1 MGENM
6 TQQHRYTFA
15 QRMGDT
21 LLVIAQRHCEWV
33 GKAHDLEEEVA
44 LANIGLD
51 LLGQATAWLEL
62 ASSLDEQGRSPDD
75 LAYLRNEREYCNYLI
90 AELENGD
97 FAKTILR
104 GYFLSIWLNL
114 LYQGLSASEDEAM
127 RAIAVKADKE
137 VAYHIEHQE
146 MWIERLGH
154 GTEES
159 AQRMQKALAAV
170 WPYTQELFEVDDV
183 ERVLTQARI
192 VPDKAAMQQ
201 QWQARVTR
209 TLTAAGL
216 QIPEQRYHQRGGLSG
231 RHTETLGYLLAE
243 MQSLKRAFP
252 NVNW

>member
-1 MGENM
+1 M
-6 TQQHRYTFA
+6 TQQHRYTYA

-21 LLVIAQRHCEWV
+21 LLVLAQRHCEWV

-62 ASSLDEQGRSPDD
+62 ASSLDEEGRSPDD
-75 LAYLRNEREYCNYLI
+75 LAYLRNEREYRNYLI

-104 GYFLSIWLNL
+104 GYFVSVWLSL
-114 LYQGLSASEDEAM
+114 LYQGLSESGDDAM
-127 RAIAVKADKE
+127 RAIATKANKE

-159 AQRMQKALAAV
+159 AKRMQRALEAV
-170 WPYTQELFEVDDV
+170 WPYTQELFDVDDV
-183 ERVLTQARI
+183 EQALAAEGI
-192 VPDKAAMQQ
+192 APDKAALYAQWQQQMQQ
-201 QWQARVTR
+201 
-209 TLTAAGL
+209 TLSEAGL
-216 QIPEQRYHQRGGLSG
+216 NIPEQRYYQRGGLSG
-231 RHTETLGYLLAE
+231 QHTETLGYLLAE

-252 NVNW
+252 NVAW

>member
-1 MGENM
+1 M
-6 TQQHRYTFA
+6 TQQHRYTYA

-21 LLVIAQRHCEWV
+21 LLVLAQRHCEWV

-62 ASSLDEQGRSPDD
+62 ASSLDDAGRSPDD
-75 LAYLRNEREYCNYLI
+75 LAYLRNEREYRNYLI

-104 GYFLSIWLNL
+104 GYFVSVWLSL
-114 LYQGLSASEDEAM
+114 LYQGLSQSSDEAM
-127 RAIAVKADKE
+127 RAIAIKANKE

-159 AQRMQKALAAV
+159 ARRIQHALEAV
-170 WPYTQELFEVDDV
+170 WPYTQELFDVDDV
-183 ERVLTQARI
+183 EQALAAEGI
-192 VPDKAAMQQ
+192 VPDKAALYEQWQQRMQQ
-201 QWQARVTR
+201 
-209 TLTAAGL
+209 TLSEAGL
-216 QIPEQRYHQRGGLSG
+216 NIPEQRYYQRGGLTG
-231 RHTETLGYLLAE
+231 KHTETLGYLLAE

-252 NVNW
+252 NVEW